1 MLELDNNLPKGLW
14 KVAKI
19 VTLLRSRDGL
29 IRKVRIL
36 RNGTEYTRALAQ
48 LCPLDVNPEMPVRD
62 ETPEDKKVDL

>member
-1 MLELDNNLPKGLW
+1 M
-14 KVAKI
+14 AKI

-48 LCPLDVNPEMPVRD
+48 LCPLDVNLEVNPEMPVRD
-62 ETPEDKKVDL
+62 ETPEDKEVDDL

>member
-1 MLELDNNLPKGLW
+1 
-14 KVAKI
+14 VAKI

-48 LCPLDVNPEMPVRD
+48 LCPLDVNLEVNPEMPVRD
-62 ETPEDKKVDL
+62 ETSEDKEVDDL